1 MEITLDEAKK
11 LKSWLEK
18 KSPKTF
24 GGYQKRYFRIL
35 DGDSIIYTD
44 KDTDKYEIKGR
55 VNIDTIT
62 NVSKKEDTKFRITV
76 SGEDRVYHLKAKTK
90 ELRDKWVAAIELLM
104 NAKAKQQ
111 KQQEKEEKEEEKE
124 EKEEKEE
131 QEDPHQRTSSVAIS
145 EHKIRVDVDAS
156 QSFDA
161 SSSIISNTTLNTS
174 SNSAK
179 KKDKSHSKYVKMN
192 TKLLDKKGIHN
203 LLSLSNPDIKK
214 RFFSGFLK
222 KGSKL
227 DIKKKKFFVILFS
240 SRPLRDSDYEKDDK
254 MIDNSKLKEYLKFDT
269 LFFFNVDKDDEKD
282 PIKSLDLADCH
293 SITCEDKD

>member
-1 MEITLDEAKK
+1 
-11 LKSWLEK
+11 
-18 KSPKTF
+18 
-24 GGYQKRYFRIL
+24 
-35 DGDSIIYTD
+35 
-44 KDTDKYEIKGR
+44 
-55 VNIDTIT
+55 
-62 NVSKKEDTKFRITV
+62 
-76 SGEDRVYHLKAKTK
+76 
-90 ELRDKWVAAIELLM
+90 VAAIELLM
-104 NAKAKQQ
+104 NVKAKQQ
-111 KQQEKEEKEEEKE
+111 KQQQEKEEKEEEKE
-124 EKEEKEE
+124 EKVEKEE
-131 QEDPHQRTSSVAIS
+131 QEEQEETHQRQSSVAIP
-145 EHKIRVDVDAS
+145 EHKIRVDLDAS

-161 SSSIISNTTLNTS
+161 SSSRISNPTLNTS
-174 SNSAK
+174 SNSTK

-293 SITCEDKD
+293 SITCEDKDSRFYIKLEVGDENFFYYIKFQEERDLWFEVMKNSRRTAKEIQIQ

>member
-35 DGDSIIYTD
+35 DGESIIYTD

-104 NAKAKQQ
+104 NVKAKQQ
-111 KQQEKEEKEEEKE
+111 KQQQEKEEKEEEKE
-124 EKEEKEE
+124 EKVEKEE
-131 QEDPHQRTSSVAIS
+131 QEEQEEPHQRQSSVAIP
-145 EHKIRVDVDAS
+145 EHKIRVDLDAS

-161 SSSIISNTTLNTS
+161 SSSRISNPTLNTS
-174 SNSAK
+174 SNSTK

-192 TKLLDKKGIHN
+192 TKLLDKKGITVPQ
-203 LLSLSNPDIKK
+203 S
-214 RFFSGFLK
+214 
-222 KGSKL
+222 
-227 DIKKKKFFVILFS
+227 
-240 SRPLRDSDYEKDDK
+240 
-254 MIDNSKLKEYLKFDT
+254 T
-269 LFFFNVDKDDEKD
+269 
-282 PIKSLDLADCH
+282 
-293 SITCEDKD
+293 